1 MQGDRKGVFDF
12 CCTDARRTPDW
23 LRAGR
28 TPEALRPLATCGGG
42 GGGRDDIPAP
52 FSALSDEAIEILR
65 NLDSPRYYSASF
77 SDVPPHVMTLAV
89 NFEIALLPG

>member
-1 MQGDRKGVFDF
+1 MFDF